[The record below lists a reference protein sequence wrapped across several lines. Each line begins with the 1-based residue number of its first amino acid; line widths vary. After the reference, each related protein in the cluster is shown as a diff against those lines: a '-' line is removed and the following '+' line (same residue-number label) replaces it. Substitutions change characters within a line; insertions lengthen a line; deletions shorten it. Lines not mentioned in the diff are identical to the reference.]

1 MPHPSLAHIF
11 DNMPP
16 WWSDHAYQSMS
27 VSVNN
32 PETNLPIYS
41 VCVGSWNTLN
51 RCHSV
56 EKGGK
61 GFHNNPFNHDE
72 IDDAEYILRKMAQI
86 NKLEEKI
93 RNGGDD
99 IVFLQ
104 EELNE
109 MLKKHRYAMTTTVS
123 IPSDPIYQQQLATLY
138 NTKKL
143 QLVKTPLDEPC
154 GVFPATRSGGYNQ
167 FRGYETT
174 FTIIDAGPLNGKKL
188 VATNLHLQFNFDCK
202 DAIEEYQCD
211 METRDVLHIMGG
223 DTNSIQDAMIINA
236 LGNSSLATLFNET
249 FDTPPTLTITRKD
262 GMKKSCDSFFI
273 VPPNNFY
280 MTAQSVAERSEFI
293 EIDSQGFI
301 EYKPNTNAE
310 KYESRV
316 SQRWRRSDAT
326 LEEQD
331 EYFAENSYGFFYKP
345 NSDKG
350 ARGSPAN
357 DSAVA
362 LDECEMSRPLDKLTY
377 DLGEKENYAIH
388 FPSLASLS
396 SKTNTKCT
404 LRSTI

>member
-1 MPHPSLAHIF
+1 
-11 DNMPP
+11 
-16 WWSDHAYQSMS
+16 
-27 VSVNN
+27 
-32 PETNLPIYS
+32 
-41 VCVGSWNTLN
+41 
-51 RCHSV
+51 
-56 EKGGK
+56 
-61 GFHNNPFNHDE
+61 
-72 IDDAEYILRKMAQI
+72 
-86 NKLEEKI
+86 
-93 RNGGDD
+93 
-99 IVFLQ
+99 
-104 EELNE
+104 
-109 MLKKHRYAMTTTVS
+109 
-123 IPSDPIYQQQLATLY
+123 
-138 NTKKL
+138 
-143 QLVKTPLDEPC
+143 
-154 GVFPATRSGGYNQ
+154 
-167 FRGYETT
+167 
-174 FTIIDAGPLNGKKL
+174 
-188 VATNLHLQFNFDCK
+188 
-202 DAIEEYQCD
+202 
-211 METRDVLHIMGG
+211 
-223 DTNSIQDAMIINA
+223 
-236 LGNSSLATLFNET
+236 
-249 FDTPPTLTITRKD
+249 
-262 GMKKSCDSFFI
+262 
-273 VPPNNFY
+273 